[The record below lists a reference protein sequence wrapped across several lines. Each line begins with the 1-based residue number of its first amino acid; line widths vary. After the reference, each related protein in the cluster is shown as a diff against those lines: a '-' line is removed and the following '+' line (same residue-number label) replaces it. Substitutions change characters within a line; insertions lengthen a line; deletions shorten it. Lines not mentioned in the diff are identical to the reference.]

1 MRKIDNTIWRFSMDP
16 ILRFLRRIDSD
27 EKVGVNSLG
36 KMASIVANEMIRK
49 GILVKRIPEN
59 SRSFK
64 YCIANRQLFEDYSK
78 KEFPL
83 GLYADELEKNT
94 REASAKSRRGSKRAR
109 PKIDEEILL
118 IKIFNKEALRGESLD
133 VALTQYQHFG
143 IFSMKYSDSKL
154 LANGHWLSV
163 ENHETFHLIDES
175 NTSSYYGSILL
186 SGTPTSRQIDWMY
199 RSSVEGA
206 KFTHF
211 GDLDISAIS
220 HYLSMKKSLKHQIQF
235 WLPTNL
241 STEFFRSRGNKELFN
256 KQSAT
261 HNIYDLKSKANG
273 DKDIICLLEHI
284 ENSGFV
290 IEQEM
295 LHSSFLENI

>member
-1 MRKIDNTIWRFSMDP
+1 V
-16 ILRFLRRIDSD
+16 
-27 EKVGVNSLG
+27 EKNKDGNSLSEG
-36 KMASIVANEMIRK
+36 NWLGPD
-49 GILVKRIPEN
+49 GIETGPNVPEN
-59 SRSFK
+59 W
-64 YCIANRQLFEDYSK
+64 YLTYDGPAPIVE
-78 KEFPL
+78 
-83 GLYADELEKNT
+83 
-94 REASAKSRRGSKRAR
+94 AKSRRGSKKAR

-118 IKIFNKEALRGESLD
+118 IKIFNKEALRGEYLD

-154 LANGHWLSV
+154 LANGHWLTV

-220 HYLSMKKSLKHQIQF
+220 HYLSMKKSLKDDIQF
-235 WLPTNL
+235 WVPNGL
-241 STEFFRSRGNKELFN
+241 SNDLFRSRGNKELFT
-256 KQSAT
+256 KQSSKHDISKMKKEVET
-261 HNIYDLKSKANG
+261 DNNLRHLMDL
-273 DKDIICLLEHI
+273 I
-284 ENSGFV
+284 EETGFV

-295 LHSSFLENI
+295 IHEIFLDSF

>member
-1 MRKIDNTIWRFSMDP
+1 MRKIDNTIWRFDMDP

-36 KMASIVANEMIRK
+36 KMASSVADEMIKR

-64 YCIANRQLFEDYSK
+64 YFIANRQLFEDYSK
-78 KEFPL
+78 KKFPL

-94 REASAKSRRGSKRAR
+94 REASAKSRRGSKKAGS
-109 PKIDEEILL
+109 KIDEEILL
-118 IKIFNKEALRGESLD
+118 IKIFNDDALVGDFAD
-133 VALTQYQHFG
+133 VALMQYLHFG

-154 LANGHWLSV
+154 LANGNWLTV
-163 ENHETFHLIDES
+163 ENHETFHLINEE
-175 NTSSYYGSILL
+175 NTSSFQGSILL
-186 SGTPTSRQIDWMY
+186 SGTPTSRQIDWIF
-199 RSSVEGA
+199 RSSNMGA

-220 HYLSMKKSLKHQIQF
+220 HYLSMKKSLKDKIQF
-235 WLPTNL
+235 WIPDGL
-241 STEFFRSRGNKELFN
+241 SNDLFRSRGNKELFT
-256 KQSAT
+256 KQSSK
-261 HNIYDLKSKANG
+261 YDISRMKKELENDSKVRH
-273 DKDIICLLEHI
+273 LVELI
-284 ENSGFV
+284 EETGFV

-295 LHSSFLENI
+295 IHEIFLD

>member
-1 MRKIDNTIWRFSMDP
+1 MRKIDNTTWRFSMDP

-36 KMASIVANEMIRK
+36 KMASVVANEMIRK

-83 GLYADELEKNT
+83 GLYADELEENT
-94 REASAKSRRGSKRAR
+94 REASAKSRRGSKRAG
-109 PKIDEEILL
+109 PKIEEEILL
-118 IKIFNKEALRGESLD
+118 IKIFNKDALRGEFLN

-154 LANGHWLSV
+154 LANGHWLTI
-163 ENHETFHLIDES
+163 ENHETFHLIDEF

-186 SGTPTSRQIDWMY
+186 SGTPTSRQIDWMH

-206 KFTHF
+206 TFTHF

-220 HYLSMKKSLKHQIQF
+220 HYLSMKKLLGDDIQF
-235 WLPTNL
+235 WVPNGL
-241 STEFFRSRGNKELFN
+241 SNDLFRSRGNKDLFT
-256 KQSAT
+256 KQSSK
-261 HNIYDLKSKANG
+261 HDLSKMKKEVETDNNLRHLM
-273 DKDIICLLEHI
+273 DLI
-284 ENSGFV
+284 EETGFV

-295 LHSSFLENI
+295 IHEIFLD

>member
-1 MRKIDNTIWRFSMDP
+1 MDP
-16 ILRFLRRIDSD
+16 ILRFLRRIDSN

-36 KMASIVANEMIRK
+36 KIASSVADEMIRR

-64 YCIANRQLFEDYSK
+64 YCLANRQLFDDFSK

-83 GLYADELEKNT
+83 GLYADELDKNT
-94 REASAKSRRGSKRAR
+94 REASAKSRRGSKKAR

-118 IKIFNKEALRGESLD
+118 IKIFNKEALRGEYLD

-154 LANGHWLSV
+154 LANGHWLTV

-220 HYLSMKKSLKHQIQF
+220 HYLSMKKSLNDDIQF
-235 WLPTNL
+235 WVPNGL
-241 STEFFRSRGNKELFN
+241 SNDLFRSRGNKELFT
-256 KQSAT
+256 KQSSKHDISKMKKEVET
-261 HNIYDLKSKANG
+261 DNNLRHLMDL
-273 DKDIICLLEHI
+273 I
-284 ENSGFV
+284 EETGFV

-295 LHSSFLENI
+295 IHEIFLDSF

>member
-1 MRKIDNTIWRFSMDP
+1 MDP

-36 KMASIVANEMIRK
+36 KMASSVANDMIRR

-64 YCIANRQLFEDYSK
+64 YCIANRQLFDDYSK

-83 GLYADELEKNT
+83 GLYADELEGNT
-94 REASAKSRRGSKRAR
+94 REDAAKSRRGSKKAG

-118 IKIFNKEALRGESLD
+118 IKIFKENALIGESANI
-133 VALTQYQHFG
+133 ALLQYKHFG

-154 LANGHWLSV
+154 LANGNWLTV
-163 ENHETFHLIDES
+163 ENHETFHLIDEV
-175 NTSSYYGSILL
+175 NTSSFDGSLLL
-186 SGTPTSRQIDWMY
+186 SGTPTSRQIEWMH
-199 RSSVEGA
+199 RSSFEGT

-211 GDLDISAIS
+211 GDLDIAAIS

-273 DKDIICLLEHI
+273 DKDIICLLEYI

-295 LHSSFLENI
+295 LHSNFIENI

>member
-1 MRKIDNTIWRFSMDP
+1 MDP
-16 ILRFLRRIDSD
+16 VLRFLRRIDSD

-36 KMASIVANEMIRK
+36 KMASAVANEMIRK

-83 GLYADELEKNT
+83 GLYADELEEDT
-94 REASAKSRRGSKRAR
+94 REASAKSRRGSKRVG
-109 PKIDEEILL
+109 PKIEEEILL
-118 IKIFNKEALRGESLD
+118 IKIFNKDALRGESLN

-154 LANGHWLSV
+154 LANGHWLTI

-175 NTSSYYGSILL
+175 NTSSYHGSILL
-186 SGTPTSRQIDWMY
+186 SGTPTSRQIDWMH

-206 KFTHF
+206 EFTHF

-220 HYLSMKKSLKHQIQF
+220 HYLSMKKTLKDNIQF
-235 WLPTNL
+235 WVPSGL
-241 STEFFRSRGNKELFN
+241 SNDLFRSRGNKELFT
-256 KQSAT
+256 KQSSKHDISKMKKEVET
-261 HNIYDLKSKANG
+261 DNNLRHLMDL
-273 DKDIICLLEHI
+273 I
-284 ENSGFV
+284 EETGFV

-295 LHSSFLENI
+295 IHEIFLD

>member
-36 KMASIVANEMIRK
+36 KMASVVANEMIRK

-83 GLYADELEKNT
+83 GLYADELDKNT
-94 REASAKSRRGSKRAR
+94 REASAKSRRGSKKAR

-118 IKIFNKEALRGESLD
+118 IKIFNKEALRGEYLD

-154 LANGHWLSV
+154 LANGHWLTV

-220 HYLSMKKSLKHQIQF
+220 HYLSMKKSLNDDIQF
-235 WLPTNL
+235 WVPNGL
-241 STEFFRSRGNKELFN
+241 SNDLFRSRGNKELFT
-256 KQSAT
+256 KQSSKHDISKMKKEVET
-261 HNIYDLKSKANG
+261 DNNLRHLMDL
-273 DKDIICLLEHI
+273 I
-284 ENSGFV
+284 EETGFV

-295 LHSSFLENI
+295 IHEIFLDSF